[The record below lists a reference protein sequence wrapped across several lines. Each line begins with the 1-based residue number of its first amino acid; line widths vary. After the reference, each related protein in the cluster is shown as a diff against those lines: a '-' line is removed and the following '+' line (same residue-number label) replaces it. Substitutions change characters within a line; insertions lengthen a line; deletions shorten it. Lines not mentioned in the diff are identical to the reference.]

1 MVKSPFSSPKSL
13 VSLVKHH
20 FCYLNVPFWSH
31 EPGPFLV
38 TEVVPKNRPPAAK
51 GGLTTWQSPAD
62 FTGKHKN
69 STWFDLENGEYFQVS
84 HFSKFLAFAGFSLFQ
99 VSHCSIVLSFWGVLQ
114 GWSTYF
120 PPAESSQKCPME
132 WNLSPFSGWL
142 AGSHIVTT
150 TSNHSSNP

>member
-38 TEVVPKNRPPAAK
+38 TEVVPKKSPTCGEGRSHD
-51 GGLTTWQSPAD
+51 LTISSRFHWKTQKFNMIWL
-62 FTGKHKN
+62 GK
-69 STWFDLENGEYFQVS
+69 WWVLP
-84 HFSKFLAFAGFSLFQ
+84 GFSLFQ
-99 VSHCSIVLSFWGVLQ
+99 VSRFCRFLTFPSFSLFDCSLFLGGATGVKHLL
-114 GWSTYF
+114 